1 MNKQGLKEAMKILL
15 CVSLS
20 LLIVSVQSVY
30 AQDME
35 DGGMKDMFV
44 HPFLAH
50 MALPDRVG
58 EVSLRLTPFQ
68 ERLGAMTSS
77 DIAFHV
83 EAGLF
88 TNVGLHVRNDAL
100 SHSPY
105 SEVMLM
111 YSFLHDSQMSRG
123 ISVFG
128 QISIPTGPIESNT
141 YKGLFGISARETVPH
156 LLVIDANVHF
166 NPEDEMAEFEGVF
179 VFKASEVFYPII
191 EIRGELMENDTSV
204 YSLMGL
210 KFKVADE
217 IDWGIGV
224 QFPISTVRDYDT
236 QMLAT
241 FGIAF

>member
-1 MNKQGLKEAMKILL
+1 MKKIIFALVL
-15 CVSLS
+15 FF
-20 LLIVSVQSVY
+20 IVSIQFVI
-30 AQDME
+30 AQDMK
-35 DGGMKDMFV
+35 DDGMKDMFV

-50 MALPDRVG
+50 MALPDHVG

-68 ERLGAMTSS
+68 ERMGAETSS

-83 EAGLF
+83 EAGLIP
-88 TNVGLHVRNDAL
+88 NVGLHVRNDAL
-100 SHSPY
+100 KSSAY

-111 YSFLHDSQMSRG
+111 YSFLHDAKLSRG

-141 YKGLFGISARETVPH
+141 YKGLFGISARETIPDLV
-156 LLVIDANVHF
+156 VIDANIHF
-166 NPEDEMAEFEGVF
+166 NPKDKMAEYESAF
-179 VFKASEVFYPII
+179 VFKASEIFYPII
-191 EIRGELMENDTSV
+191 EIRGEIMEKETTV
-204 YSLMGL
+204 YSLLGL

-217 IDWGIGV
+217 IDWGIGL
-224 QFPISTVRDYDT
+224 QLPISNVREYDT

>member
-1 MNKQGLKEAMKILL
+1 MKKIIFALI
-15 CVSLS
+15 SFF
-20 LLIVSVQSVY
+20 IVSIQFVF
-30 AQDME
+30 AQDMKK
-35 DGGMKDMFV
+35 GGMKDMFV

-50 MALPDRVG
+50 MALPDPVG

-68 ERLGAMTSS
+68 ERMGATTSS

-83 EAGLF
+83 EAGLIR
-88 TNVGLHVRNDAL
+88 NVGLHVRNDAL
-100 SHSPY
+100 KSSPY

-111 YSFLHDSQMSRG
+111 YSFLHDSQMSSG

-141 YKGLFGISARETVPH
+141 YKGLFGISGRETIPGLV
-156 LLVIDANVHF
+156 VIDANIHF
-166 NPEDEMAEFEGVF
+166 DPKDKMAEYESAF
-179 VFKASEVFYPII
+179 VFKASEIFYPII
-191 EIRGELMENDTSV
+191 EIRGEVMEKETTV
-204 YSLMGL
+204 YSLLGL

-217 IDWGIGV
+217 IDWGIGL
-224 QFPISTVRDYDT
+224 QLPISNVREYDT

>member
-1 MNKQGLKEAMKILL
+1 MKKIIFALVL
-15 CVSLS
+15 FF
-20 LLIVSVQSVY
+20 IVSIQFVI
-30 AQDME
+30 AQDMK
-35 DGGMKDMFV
+35 DDGMKDMFV

-50 MALPDRVG
+50 MALPDHVG

-68 ERLGAMTSS
+68 ERMGAETSS

-83 EAGLF
+83 EAGLIP
-88 TNVGLHVRNDAL
+88 NVGLHVRNDAL
-100 SHSPY
+100 KSSAY

-111 YSFLHDSQMSRG
+111 YSFLHDAKLSRG

-141 YKGLFGISARETVPH
+141 YKGLFGISARETIPDLV
-156 LLVIDANVHF
+156 VIDANIHF
-166 NPEDEMAEFEGVF
+166 NPKDKMAEYESAF
-179 VFKASEVFYPII
+179 VFKASEIFYPII
-191 EIRGELMENDTSV
+191 EIRGEIMEKETTV
-204 YSLMGL
+204 YSLLGL

-217 IDWGIGV
+217 IDWGVGL
-224 QFPISTVRDYDT
+224 QLPISNVREYDT

>member
-1 MNKQGLKEAMKILL
+1 
-15 CVSLS
+15 
-20 LLIVSVQSVY
+20 
-30 AQDME
+30 
-35 DGGMKDMFV
+35 MKDMFV

-50 MALPDRVG
+50 MALPDHLG

-68 ERLGAMTSS
+68 ERMGAETSS

-83 EAGLF
+83 EAGLIP
-88 TNVGLHVRNDAL
+88 NVGLHVRNDAL
-100 SHSPY
+100 KSSAY

-111 YSFLHDSQMSRG
+111 YSFLHDAKLSRG

-141 YKGLFGISARETVPH
+141 YKGLFGISARETIPDLV
-156 LLVIDANVHF
+156 VIDANIHF
-166 NPEDEMAEFEGVF
+166 NPKDKMAEYESAF
-179 VFKASEVFYPII
+179 VFKASEIFYPII
-191 EIRGELMENDTSV
+191 EIRGEIMEKETTV
-204 YSLMGL
+204 YSLLGL

-217 IDWGIGV
+217 IDWGIGL
-224 QFPISTVRDYDT
+224 QLPISNVREYDT

>member
-1 MNKQGLKEAMKILL
+1 MNKQAFEDALKKLL
-15 CVSLS
+15 FASLS
-20 LLIVSVQSVY
+20 LFIVSVQSVF
-30 AQDME
+30 AQDMK

-68 ERLGAMTSS
+68 QRMGAMTSS

-83 EAGLF
+83 EAGVS

-111 YSFLHDSQMSRG
+111 YSFLHDSQMSGG

-141 YKGLFGISARETVPH
+141 YKGLFGISARETVPD

-166 NPEDEMAEFEGVF
+166 NPKDKMAEYESAF

-191 EIRGELMENDTSV
+191 EIRGEVMENETTV
-204 YSLMGL
+204 YSLVGL

-224 QFPISTVRDYDT
+224 QLPISNVREYDT
-236 QMLAT
+236 QMLVT